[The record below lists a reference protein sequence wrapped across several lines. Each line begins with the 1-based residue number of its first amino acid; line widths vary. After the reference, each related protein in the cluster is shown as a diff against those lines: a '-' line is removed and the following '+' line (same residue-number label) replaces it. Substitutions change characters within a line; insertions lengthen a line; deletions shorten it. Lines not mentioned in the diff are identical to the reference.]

1 MSETSDHLTSRRA
14 FATGAGI
21 LAAALGGVAKAATD
35 TPWGGAA
42 PPPGATQATANTAS
56 RQADLIKLSNSLY
69 NSAAQRKTFLADPQG
84 FASKLGLRNV
94 TSTDLLQLKSVMA
107 DGFCCGGCGCS

>member
-1 MSETSDHLTSRRA
+1 MSESGEHLTSRRA
-14 FATGAGI
+14 FATGAGV

-42 PPPGATQATANTAS
+42 PPPGQTNTANTS
-56 RQADLIKLSNSLY
+56 GRQADLIKLSNSLY
-69 NSAAQRKTFLADPQG
+69 NSAAQRKTFLANPQG
-84 FASKLGLRNV
+84 FANQLGLKNV